1 MIMRKLLL
9 AIMAMTAIS
18 ISTLANWKLDQ
29 AALKCYTADG
39 SGPLSPHAI
48 TMRVLGLVQ
57 DDMRTYPDLI
67 VELDNWYPGA
77 AYYRYVRHNEEGTPV
92 FQYDCPLQLPYDK
105 WKEGGNTTCSLQ
117 DGDKVSLFW
126 YTIDSLNVASFD
138 IRSKTFEKVAKVPF
152 PKMKFKPKAMYVEK
166 VGGYGYR
173 IWYGAQDRWSQKVP
187 GDHRKGDYF
196 PYDGAGVWRGAFTYM
211 GLYSFDMDEKFNPI
225 NEPEMVSQRPD
236 DILHSCMSI
245 SPAVYSSKIHGM
257 LTGSYMGGLYFYR
270 RKGQGI
276 NADDKKY
283 IVGHDGI
290 AHRHPGIWANPITY
304 PSQMGNLSDIIATC
318 EGGIYFYRYSGQFTQ
333 EGNPVYESPVALLE
347 TDPLLFGGTL
357 PVPSVADW
365 DSDGKLDIISGNSQG
380 FVQFFKN
387 VGDNIEPKFTA
398 PVNLKSCGHTIQI
411 QSGYGEDI
419 QGPLEARYGYVCPN
433 VIDWNDDGRLDIL
446 FSDARGKHMILLGK
460 EGLPEDCLDLEH
472 PIYCNDLDLH
482 GTWRCRP
489 GIAKTKNKTFYITL
503 DDSNEL
509 HLYSKID
516 TYNLKDEGKLRLK
529 DGKTIP
535 ASTAKSGGTGRLKI
549 DITDW
554 DGDGKLDLI
563 LGTCKHHSIPGHKGL
578 PEKYHSKELK
588 SIREE
593 KDTFEPYTAKDIK
606 LLGPVYKGSSP
617 EYNAAA
623 FVLFMKNVGKNE
635 APIYEYPEI
644 IRYEGEKIKLG
655 QHAVGVTATMLGHTD
670 DDKPNLLIADE
681 RGRFYLVERNKLNW

>member
-1 MIMRKLLL
+1 
-9 AIMAMTAIS
+9 
-18 ISTLANWKLDQ
+18 
-29 AALKCYTADG
+29 
-39 SGPLSPHAI
+39 
-48 TMRVLGLVQ
+48 
-57 DDMRTYPDLI
+57 
-67 VELDNWYPGA
+67 
-77 AYYRYVRHNEEGTPV
+77 
-92 FQYDCPLQLPYDK
+92 
-105 WKEGGNTTCSLQ
+105 
-117 DGDKVSLFW
+117 
-126 YTIDSLNVASFD
+126 
-138 IRSKTFEKVAKVPF
+138 
-152 PKMKFKPKAMYVEK
+152 
-166 VGGYGYR
+166 
-173 IWYGAQDRWSQKVP
+173 
-187 GDHRKGDYF
+187 
-196 PYDGAGVWRGAFTYM
+196 
-211 GLYSFDMDEKFNPI
+211 
-225 NEPEMVSQRPD
+225 MVSKRAD

-245 SPAVYSSKIHGM
+245 SPVLYSQKIYGM
-257 LTGSYMGGLYFYR
+257 LTGSYMGGLYFYK

-276 NADDKKY
+276 NAEDKKY
-283 IVGHDGI
+283 IVGQDGV
-290 AHRHPGIWANPITY
+290 ALRHPGILATPISY
-304 PSQMGNLSDIIATC
+304 PSQDGSLSDIIATC
-318 EGGIYFYRYSGQFTQ
+318 EGGVYFYKYSGQFTQ
-333 EGNPVYESPVALLE
+333 SGNPIYETPVSLLE
-347 TDPLLFGGTL
+347 TDPVLYGGTL

-365 DSDGKLDIISGNSQG
+365 DGDGKLDIISGNSQG
-380 FVQFFKN
+380 FIQFFKN

-398 PVNLKSCGHTIQI
+398 PVNLKACGHTIQI

-433 VIDWNDDGRLDIL
+433 VVDWNDDGRLDIL

-535 ASTAKSGGTGRLKI
+535 ASTAQSGGTGRLKI